1 MEAAHVAL
9 AEVLEKA
16 GWPRSLADELARHTH
31 VVTYERNAT
40 VFHTGEP
47 ADLFYVLLSGDAKL
61 YFSAPDEERLLVS
74 IGRGA
79 QILAF
84 PDLDAGEPRGMEGQ
98 QFFTAQT
105 LSRCT
110 VAIMTRARVASALAK
125 LPGTQLVRVLQGVQ
139 HEWMAL
145 SSRVLRLLTMSVRRR
160 LAYVLVEMAN
170 TFGSPD
176 AHGTLITLK
185 LSHDDLA
192 ALVAASRPMVSKHL
206 KEMVSAGLLRRENAR
221 YIVPRLDELTSLADR
236 AEPAPPEPAPCQAV
250 SPASLLKAGDPPRRP
265 NGTAT

>member
-1 MEAAHVAL
+1 MEAAHSAL
-9 AEVLEKA
+9 AGVLVNA
-16 GWPRSLADELARHTH
+16 GWPRDLADEIAGHTH

-47 ADLFYVLLSGDAKL
+47 ADLLYVLLSGDVKI

-74 IGRGA
+74 IARGA

-84 PDLDAGEPRGMEGQ
+84 PDLEPGEPRGIEDR

-110 VAIMTRARVASALAK
+110 VAIMTRARVAAALAK
-125 LPGTQLVRVLQGVQ
+125 LPGAELVRVLQSVQ

-160 LAYVLVEMAN
+160 LAYVLVEMAG

-206 KEMVSAGLLRRENAR
+206 KEMVGAGLLRRENAR
-221 YIVPRLDELTSLADR
+221 FIVPRLDDLTNLADR
-236 AEPAPPEPAPCQAV
+236 AEPAPIETAPCQTV
-250 SPASLLKAGDPPRRP
+250 SPGSLLKTPDTPRRP